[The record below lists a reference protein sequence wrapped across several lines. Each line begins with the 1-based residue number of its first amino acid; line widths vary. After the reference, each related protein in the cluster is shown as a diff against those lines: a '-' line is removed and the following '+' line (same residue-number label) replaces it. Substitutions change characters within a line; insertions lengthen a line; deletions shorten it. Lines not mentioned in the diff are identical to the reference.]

1 MDVYHGVGFYALFD
15 HLEGDSGRVFLQEP
29 TNLLAGGHGVQT
41 RAGQP
46 TIGINVNDGGRVGY
60 ERGHGGSDDNAG
72 VCVGVGGQLSGH
84 GVPSFR
90 GRLPSLMVL
99 L

>member
-1 MDVYHGVGFYALFD
+1 MDVYHGVSFYTLFH
-15 HLEGDSGRVFLQEP
+15 HLESDCGRVFLQEP
-29 TNLLAGGHGVQT
+29 TNLFAGGHGVQT

-46 TIGINVNDGGRVGY
+46 TIIININNGGGVRNK
-60 ERGHGGSDDNAG
+60 RGHGGGDDNAG
-72 VCVGVGGQLSGH
+72 ICVGVGGQLRGH